1 MNHKYLSSET
11 FEVIDNIIEVDEDIA
26 ETISVLNKK
35 GYYTKFCC
43 SGHAKDPRLYEMYNK
58 KNNVEYED
66 SHLGY
71 IINKYEDSYDILM
84 PYTFTAVY
92 IMFSDNYN
100 FENLPNGFYKVDDD
114 TIEMI
119 IEYYSNG
126 QRKKWNDIDK
136 EIKEANK
143 ILLNWALAL
152 PESNKFSNKMVLDKR
167 YVEEWLNKLKTYWFN
182 KEIENAVSLFSQTTF
197 YQETPFMEPYT
208 TVEEI
213 REEWQHVKNEDIH
226 KIEINLL
233 AIDNN
238 VVIVRW
244 YLEQNNDI
252 YDGIYEIR
260 FNDKLECIYFKS
272 WEMCK

>member
-1 MNHKYLSSET
+1 
-11 FEVIDNIIEVDEDIA
+11 
-26 ETISVLNKK
+26 
-35 GYYTKFCC
+35 
-43 SGHAKDPRLYEMYNK
+43 MYK
-58 KNNVEYED
+58 E
-66 SHLGY
+66 
-71 IINKYEDSYDILM
+71 
-84 PYTFTAVY
+84 
-92 IMFSDNYN
+92 
-100 FENLPNGFYKVDDD
+100 
-114 TIEMI
+114 
-119 IEYYSNG
+119 
-126 QRKKWNDIDK
+126 KKWNDIDK

-152 PESNKFSNKMVLDKR
+152 PESNKFSNKIILDKK

-182 KEIENAVSLFSQTTF
+182 KDIENAVSLFSQTSF

-208 TVEEI
+208 TIEEI

-226 KIEINLL
+226 KTEINLL

-238 VVIVRW
+238 VVIARW

-260 FNDKLECIYFKS
+260 FNDKLECIYFRS